1 MASGK
6 HGEHGKQPRG
16 DAPREKEGDPIADY
30 REWTDHR
37 YDPGYFTG
45 GRLPP
50 TVRAYQ
56 KILKPRDKRVLLIL
70 LMIAG
75 LVMVLGAIW
84 PLFR

>member
-1 MASGK
+1 VAKDK
-6 HGEHGKQPRG
+6 HGTHGPG
-16 DAPREKEGDPIADY
+16 GAPREEKRDPIADY
-30 REWTDHR
+30 TEWADHR

-56 KILKPRDKRVLLIL
+56 KILKPRDKRVLLIV

-75 LVMVLGAIW
+75 LVMVLGTMW